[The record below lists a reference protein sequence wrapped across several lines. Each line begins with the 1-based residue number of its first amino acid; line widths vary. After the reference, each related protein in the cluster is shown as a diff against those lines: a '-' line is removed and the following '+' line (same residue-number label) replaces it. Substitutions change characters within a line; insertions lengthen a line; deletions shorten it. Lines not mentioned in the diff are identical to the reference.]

1 MLSVHLHNN
10 NTKKYCPH
18 FIDYETKSQKVK
30 VIFLQFIVIGNG
42 ITGTCK
48 EYPQRFRPLFQMEKK
63 KKKVR
68 VTMSLIS
75 QCAVKKI
82 NTAKDRQ

>member
-1 MLSVHLHNN
+1 MEGVS
-10 NTKKYCPH
+10 
-18 FIDYETKSQKVK
+18 TKSQAT
-30 VIFLQFIVIGNG
+30 LPNG
-42 ITGTCK
+42 
-48 EYPQRFRPLFQMEKK
+48 

-75 QCAVKKI
+75 KCAVKKI

>member
-30 VIFLQFIVIGNG
+30 VIFLKFIVIGNG
-42 ITGTCK
+42 RTGTWK
-48 EYPQRFRPLFQMEKK
+48 EYPQRVRPLFQMEKK
-63 KKKVR
+63 KKSESYNVSDF
-68 VTMSLIS
+68 TM
-75 QCAVKKI
+75 CCEENKHGK
-82 NTAKDRQ
+82 R